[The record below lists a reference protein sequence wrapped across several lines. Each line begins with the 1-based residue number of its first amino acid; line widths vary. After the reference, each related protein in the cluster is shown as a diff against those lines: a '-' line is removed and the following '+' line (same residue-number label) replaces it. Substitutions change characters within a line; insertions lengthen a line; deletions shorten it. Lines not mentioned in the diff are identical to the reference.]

1 MKIIMTSLTIYNQNT
16 IKKGGVFMNY
26 IIIILTIL
34 GFLFIFLGLLNY
46 IKLLKNFDII
56 YKNIEFSKKKYL
68 GSFIFIILIAF
79 LILYL
84 IYLNHI
90 IFVDEEHDYFINFT
104 AFLLFLGGIFVY
116 TVILLIKSLS
126 SSLEIFHIQMIRTL
140 IKYITFKDRYT
151 SRHSVHVSDLV
162 KVLWEK
168 LPIKMKEQTSK
179 NDLIQAALLHDI
191 GKITIPLSILNKKE
205 PLSVEEY
212 EKMKQHAAN
221 CTIILNNFSSLKK
234 IIPWI
239 KYHHERLD
247 GSGYNG
253 LRAKEIPLESKVI
266 AVADTYSALTTDR
279 VYKKSISHKE
289 AIKIL
294 QESSGFKL
302 DKDIVDSFIKIK
314 KSSLERINFK
324 LNIDFDKQ

>member
-1 MKIIMTSLTIYNQNT
+1 
-16 IKKGGVFMNY
+16 MNY
-26 IIIILTIL
+26 IVITLTIL
-34 GFLFIFLGLLNY
+34 GFIFIFLGLLNY
-46 IKLLKNFDII
+46 IIILKNFDII
-56 YKNIEFSKKKYL
+56 YKNIKFSNKKYL
-68 GSFIFIILIAF
+68 GPFIFIILIAF
-79 LILYL
+79 LSLYL

-90 IFVDEEHDYFINFT
+90 IFINIDHDYFINFT

-116 TVILLIKSLS
+116 IVILLIKSLS
-126 SSLEIFHIQMIRTL
+126 SSLEIFYIQMIRNL

-168 LPIKMKEQTSK
+168 LPIKMREQTSK
-179 NDLIQAALLHDI
+179 NELIEAALLHDI

-205 PLSVEEY
+205 PLSTEEY
-212 EKMKQHAAN
+212 NKIKQHAAN
-221 CTIILNNFSSLKK
+221 CTIILNNFSVFKK

-253 LRAKEIPLESKVI
+253 LKGNEIPLESKII

-279 VYKKSISHKE
+279 IYKRAVSHEE

-294 QESSGFKL
+294 QESSGSQL
-302 DKDIVDSFIKIK
+302 DKEIVDSFIKIK
-314 KSSLERINFK
+314 KESLDKITFK
-324 LNIDFDKQ
+324 LNLDFNTH